1 MTERYLVFLL
11 VAVLVGFI
19 LGRWSAPKNTGSFTS
34 LDRKLTMLTEHFK
47 LKWDPTVGVPES
59 VLAQVR
65 AGNKIEAVKQYR
77 EATGEGLKEAYERIE
92 EIDKR
97 IRFRV

>member
-1 MTERYLVFLL
+1 MTERYLAFLL
-11 VAVLVGFI
+11 VAVVVGFI
-19 LGRWSAPKNTGSFTS
+19 LGRWSAPRHTSAFAS

-47 LKWDPTVGVPES
+47 LKWDPMAGVPES
-59 VLAQVR
+59 VLAQIR

-77 EATGEGLKEAYERIE
+77 EVTGKGLKESYERVE
-92 EIDKR
+92 EIEKR